1 MISYLVTFNW
11 YKFVTKIIY
20 CMKDKS
26 KGKWFNELII
36 KMNIRINECMD
47 EGTDFGGFR
56 GADKGLE
63 IPISNPLDPRKKLE
77 STVLMLGQ

>member
-1 MISYLVTFNW
+1 
-11 YKFVTKIIY
+11 
-20 CMKDKS
+20 
-26 KGKWFNELII
+26 
-36 KMNIRINECMD
+36 MNIRINECMD